1 MQISNQKEMT
11 KKELEN
17 IEQFLID
24 KEESNDEIEVLNR
37 VWEWIRKIYH
47 TQGKEKL
54 KTYDK
59 NL

>member
-1 MQISNQKEMT
+1 MT
-11 KKELEN
+11 KKELED

-24 KEESNDEIEVLNR
+24 KEESNDDIEVLNR

-54 KTYDK
+54 EMYDK